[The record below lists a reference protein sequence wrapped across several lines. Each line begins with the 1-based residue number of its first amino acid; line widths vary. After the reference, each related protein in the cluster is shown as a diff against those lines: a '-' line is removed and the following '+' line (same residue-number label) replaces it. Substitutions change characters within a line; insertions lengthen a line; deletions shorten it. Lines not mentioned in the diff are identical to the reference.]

1 MRFNSYS
8 IISAADGRGICIKPN
23 NGDADLEICI
33 SHREPEKITVTV
45 YDAVQGDFKV
55 SQYAT
60 EKEEINS
67 EDLKCNTCGDYVG
80 EEGVWGLCETCF
92 DKEGGN
98 EAIEYVYKPL
108 SKEALA
114 EVAQLEPRYMQHTT
128 EKKE

>member
-1 MRFNSYS
+1 MIEQAIKSYYGERCPDH
-8 IISAADGRGICIKPN
+8 AADCVVCQAWEQWDKIRRPYNKAIDHVIN
-23 NGDADLEICI
+23 TQLLE
-33 SHREPEKITVTV
+33 E
-45 YDAVQGDFKV
+45 G
-55 SQYAT
+55 
-60 EKEEINS
+60 INS

-114 EVAQLEPRYMQHTT
+114 EVAQFEPRPNPWLKSQYAT
-128 EKKE
+128 EKEE

>member
-1 MRFNSYS
+1 MRDHLSFILVHNDRHKEW
-8 IISAADGRGICIKPN
+8 AAKRF
-23 NGDADLEICI
+23 LEGVDVDNPDN
-33 SHREPEKITVTV
+33 E
-45 YDAVQGDFKV
+45 G
-55 SQYAT
+55 
-60 EKEEINS
+60 INS

-114 EVAQLEPRYMQHTT
+114 EVAQLEPRPNPWLKSQYAT
-128 EKKE
+128 EKEE